1 MFFCAYI
8 YYLFKEGGAVSR
20 KKIVHLLLRCILFA
34 SAALMFIVHAI
45 KVDFSTS
52 NSIIIF
58 TIFIPACIMI
68 GNMSITLKDTGEIEL
83 SDAVI
88 AVVFILFGID
98 SAIFFTGIYAALLMF
113 IREKYITKRNDT
125 FRIFFNTSVYIV
137 SCHAA
142 SSFINVFFE
151 GFEAASLMGHV
162 LYSVT
167 FIGIF
172 IFSNVVMVK
181 LEAFI
186 KLNRSIMLDRETTQ
200 LLLVNFTI
208 SSFVAVT
215 LCEIYSTSGIVGSL
229 LVLGNLIMLH
239 YCFHVYSALKIRNEA
254 IKGLLKITQDIV
266 KYGEFREKCKHLI
279 TNMKE
284 LIPYTMCAIYTFDV
298 DNDEVAYPIAYDGPE
313 GIGIG
318 DLSLNLSSSAVTIQT
333 IKEGKMY
340 FSRDLSKDNKVKFTG
355 KFSGSISTAIV
366 VPVLIKEK
374 VVGTIIIAGN
384 YELLRF
390 TSRGI
395 NELLNILSNQMALAI
410 ENDRIYRD
418 MKNKAD
424 FDPLTRLYNRRVLDR
439 EIRELIDSKTPFS
452 LVIYDIDDFK
462 KVNDSYGHL
471 AGDEVLKMVSEVVK
485 KSIRKTDVPCRYG
498 GEELVIIFK
507 DLSKED
513 ACVISER
520 IRKNIELTSTIWS
533 GGNIFV
539 TVSGGVSAYPQDG
552 DTKEDIIRIADDI
565 LYYQCKQMGKNKV
578 CAYQRMEEAAV
589 SMDHI

>member
-1 MFFCAYI
+1 M
-8 YYLFKEGGAVSR
+8 SR
-20 KKIVHLLLRCILFA
+20 KKIIHLLLKCILFT
-34 SAALMFIVHAI
+34 SAALMLIGHAR

-58 TIFIPACIMI
+58 IIFVPACILI

-88 AVVFILFGID
+88 AVVYILFGTD
-98 SAIFFTGIYAALLMF
+98 SAIFFTGIYAAILMF

-142 SSFINVFFE
+142 VSFINVFFK
-151 GFEAASLMGHV
+151 GFETTSLAGHV
-162 LYSVT
+162 LSSVT

-186 KLNRSIMLDRETTQ
+186 KFNRSMLLDRETTQ
-200 LLLVNFTI
+200 LLIVNFII
-208 SSFVAVT
+208 SSFVAVS
-215 LCEIYSTSGIVGSL
+215 LCEIYSTSGMLGSL

-239 YCFHVYSALKIRNEA
+239 YCFHVYRALKIRNEA

-284 LIPYTMCAIYTFDV
+284 LIPYTMCAIYTFDI
-298 DNDEVAYPIAYDGPE
+298 DNDEVAYPIAYDGPD

-340 FSRDLSKDNKVKFTG
+340 FSRDLSKDKKVKFTG
-355 KFSGSISTAIV
+355 KFEGSISAAIV

-374 VVGTIIIAGN
+374 VVGTIIICGN
-384 YELLRF
+384 YELLSF

-410 ENDRIYRD
+410 ENDGIYRD

-424 FDPLTRLYNRRVLDR
+424 VDSLTRLYNRRVLDR
-439 EIRELIDSKTPFS
+439 EVRELIDSKTPFS

-471 AGDEVLKMVSEVVK
+471 AGDEVLKMVSEVIK

-498 GEELVIIFK
+498 GEEVVIIFK

-520 IRKNIELTSTIWS
+520 IRNNIELTSTIWS
-533 GGNIFV
+533 DGNIFV

-552 DTKEDIIRIADDI
+552 DTMEDIFKIADDI
-565 LYYQCKQMGKNKV
+565 LYLQCKRMGKNKV
-578 CAYQRMEEAAV
+578 CAYQRVEEAAV
-589 SMDHI
+589 AVDHI